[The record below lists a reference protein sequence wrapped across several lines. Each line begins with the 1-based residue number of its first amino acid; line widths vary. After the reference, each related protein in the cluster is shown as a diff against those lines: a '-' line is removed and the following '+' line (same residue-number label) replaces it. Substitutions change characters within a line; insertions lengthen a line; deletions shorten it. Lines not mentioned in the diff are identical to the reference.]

1 MSAPDKTLV
10 LPPLSLY
17 VHFPWCETKCP
28 YCDFN
33 SHALRDVLPE
43 EDYCHVLLHD
53 LEAISHYAQ
62 GRQLASV
69 FFGGGTPSLF
79 SAGIIAQVLEQAD
92 KQIGLQ
98 ANVEITLEANP
109 GSADVTRFSD
119 YHSAGVN
126 RLSLG
131 VQSFSDTQLLTL
143 GRIHNGLQALQAVDM
158 AAQAGFA
165 HVNIDLMH
173 GLPEQTVDL
182 AAQDIDTAIALEPN
196 HLSLY
201 QLTLEPNTR
210 FAAQP
215 PTLPDEATCWQI
227 RSLFEETAI
236 SAGYE
241 QYEVSA
247 FARPGSHCSHN
258 LNYWS
263 FGDYLGIGAGA
274 HGKVTGPNG
283 IGRYAHEKHP
293 SRYKTMVKAGQSGKN
308 LKLAD
313 PQEIAFEFVLNALR
327 LKKGFRLIDFSH
339 LTGLSADY
347 LLGTAEYAAK
357 QGLLNI
363 SNNQVRATDLG
374 YRFLDDVI
382 ALFLPDAD

>member
-1 MSAPDKTLV
+1 
-10 LPPLSLY
+10 
-17 VHFPWCETKCP
+17 
-28 YCDFN
+28 
-33 SHALRDVLPE
+33 
-43 EDYCHVLLHD
+43 
-53 LEAISHYAQ
+53 
-62 GRQLASV
+62 
-69 FFGGGTPSLF
+69 LF
-79 SAGIIAQVLEQAD
+79 SASIIAQVLEQAD

-215 PTLPDEATCWQI
+215 PALPDEATCWQI

-247 FARPGSHCSHN
+247 FARPDSHCSHN

-274 HGKVTGPNG
+274 HGKVTSPNG

-293 SRYKTMVKAGQSGKN
+293 RRYMAMVTASQSGRN
-308 LKLAD
+308 LKLASAE
-313 PQEIAFEFVLNALR
+313 EIAFEFVLNALR
-327 LKKGFRLIDFSH
+327 LKNGFRLIDFSQR
-339 LTGLSADY
+339 TGLSAEC
-347 LLGTAEYAAK
+347 LLGTVKNAAK
-357 QGLLNI
+357 RGLLNI
-363 SNNQVRATDLG
+363 SNNRVRTTDLG

-382 ALFLPDAD
+382 ALFLPETD

>member
-1 MSAPDKTLV
+1 MGAPDKTLV

-33 SHALRDVLPE
+33 SHALREALPE

-53 LEAISHYAQ
+53 LKTISHYAQ

-79 SAGIIAQVLEQAD
+79 SARVIAQVLEHAD

-98 ANVEITLEANP
+98 ENVEITLEANP

-119 YHSAGVN
+119 YHSAGVT

-131 VQSFSDTQLLTL
+131 VQSFSDTQLLAL
-143 GRIHNGLQALQAVDM
+143 GRIHNSLQALQAVDM

-173 GLPEQTVDL
+173 GLPEQSVEL
-182 AAQDIDTAIALEPN
+182 AAQDIDTAISLEPN

-201 QLTLEPNTR
+201 QLTLEPNTQ

-215 PTLPDEATCWQI
+215 PTLPDETTCWQI

-247 FARPGSHCSHN
+247 FARPGGHCSHN

-274 HGKVTGPNG
+274 HGKVTSPNG

-293 SRYKTMVKAGQSGKN
+293 RRYMAMVKANQSGRN
-308 LKLAD
+308 LKLASAE
-313 PQEIAFEFVLNALR
+313 EIAFEFLLNALR
-327 LKKGFRLIDFSH
+327 LKNGFRLIDFSQR
-339 LTGLSADY
+339 TGLSAECILD
-347 LLGTAEYAAK
+347 TVKNAANR
-357 QGLLNI
+357 GLLNI
-363 SNNQVRATDLG
+363 SNNRVRATDLG

-382 ALFLPDAD
+382 ALFLPETD

>member
-1 MSAPDKTLV
+1 MNALEESPA

-17 VHFPWCETKCP
+17 VHFPWCESKCP

-33 SHALRDVLPE
+33 SHALREALPE

-53 LEAISHYAQ
+53 LEAIAHYAQ

-79 SAGIIAQVLEQAD
+79 SANVITQVLEHAD
-92 KQIGLQ
+92 KKIGLQ
-98 ANVEITLEANP
+98 ENLEITLEANP
-109 GSADVTRFSD
+109 GSADVARFSD
-119 YHSAGVN
+119 YHSAGVT

-131 VQSFSDTQLLTL
+131 VQSFSDTQLLAL
-143 GRIHNGLQALQAVDM
+143 GRIHDGLQAQHAVDM
-158 AAQAGFA
+158 ATGAGFA
-165 HVNIDLMH
+165 QVNIDLMH
-173 GLPEQTVDL
+173 GLPEQNIDL
-182 AAQDIDTAIALEPN
+182 AGQDIDTAIALEPN

-201 QLTLEPNTR
+201 QLTLEPNTQ
-210 FAAQP
+210 FAARP
-215 PTLPDEATCWQI
+215 PALPDETTCWQI

-293 SRYKTMVKAGQSGKN
+293 SRYRAMVKAGQSGKN
-308 LKLAD
+308 LKLAI
-313 PQEIAFEFVLNALR
+313 PEEIAFEFVLNALR
-327 LKKGFRLIDFSH
+327 LKKGFRLIDFSQR
-339 LTGLSADY
+339 TGLSTEY
-347 LLGTAEYAAK
+347 LLGTVKNAAK
-357 QGLLNI
+357 QGLLNF
-363 SNNQVRATDLG
+363 SNNQVRTTDLG

>member
-1 MSAPDKTLV
+1 MSALDKTLS

-53 LEAISHYAQ
+53 LKAISHYAQ

-79 SAGIIAQVLEQAD
+79 SASVIAQVLEHAD

-109 GSADVTRFSD
+109 GSADVARFSD
-119 YHSAGVN
+119 YHSAGVT

-131 VQSFSDTQLLTL
+131 VQSFSDTQLLAL
-143 GRIHNGLQALQAVDM
+143 GRIHNSLQALQAVDM
-158 AAQAGFA
+158 AAQAGFT

-173 GLPEQTVDL
+173 GLPEQSVDL
-182 AAQDIDTAIALEPN
+182 AAEDIDTAIALEPN

-201 QLTLEPNTR
+201 QLTLEPNTW
-210 FAAQP
+210 FATQP
-215 PTLPDEATCWQI
+215 PALPDEATCWQI

-247 FARPGSHCSHN
+247 FARPGNHCSHN

-274 HGKVTGPNG
+274 HGKVTSPTG

-293 SRYKTMVKAGQSGKN
+293 RRYMAMVKASQSGGN
-308 LKLAD
+308 LKLANAE
-313 PQEIAFEFVLNALR
+313 EIAFEFVLNALR
-327 LKKGFRLIDFSH
+327 LKNGFRLMDFSQR
-339 LTGLSADY
+339 TGLSTECI
-347 LLGTAEYAAK
+347 LGTVNDAEK
-357 QGLLNI
+357 RGLLNI
-363 SNNQVRATDLG
+363 SNNRVKATDLG

-382 ALFLPDAD
+382 ALFLPATN

>member
-1 MSAPDKTLV
+1 MSVLDKTLP

-17 VHFPWCETKCP
+17 VHFPWCESKCP

-33 SHALRDVLPE
+33 SHALREALPE
-43 EDYCHVLLHD
+43 EDYCHALLHD
-53 LEAISHYAQ
+53 LEAVSPYAQ

-79 SAGIIAQVLEQAD
+79 SAGVIAQVLDCAD

-98 ANVEITLEANP
+98 ADVEITLEANP
-109 GSADVTRFSD
+109 GSADVARFSD
-119 YHSAGVN
+119 YHSAGVT

-131 VQSFSDTQLLTL
+131 VQSFSDTQLLAL
-143 GRIHNGLQALQAVDM
+143 GRIHNSLQALQAVDM
-158 AAQAGFA
+158 AAEAGFV

-173 GLPEQTVDL
+173 GLPEQNVDL

-201 QLTLEPNTR
+201 QLTLEPNTQ

-215 PTLPDEATCWQI
+215 PALPDEGTCWKI
-227 RSLFEETAI
+227 RCLFEETAV

-274 HGKVTGPNG
+274 HGKVTSPNG
-283 IGRYAHEKHP
+283 IGRYAHEKP
-293 SRYKTMVKAGQSGKN
+293 PRRYMAMVKASQSGSNMKF
-308 LKLAD
+308 ARD
-313 PQEIAFEFVLNALR
+313 EEIAFEFVLNALR
-327 LKKGFRLIDFSH
+327 LKNGFRLVDF
-339 LTGLSADY
+339 LQRTGLSSECI
-347 LLGTAEYAAK
+347 LGTVEDAAN
-357 QGLLNI
+357 QGLLSI
-363 SNNQVRATDLG
+363 TNNRVKATDLG

-382 ALFLPDAD
+382 ALFLPETN

>member
-1 MSAPDKTLV
+1 MNALDKTLA

-17 VHFPWCETKCP
+17 VHFPWCESKCP

-33 SHALRDVLPE
+33 SHTLRETLPE

-79 SAGIIAQVLEQAD
+79 SASIIAQVLEQAD

-131 VQSFSDTQLLTL
+131 VQSFSDTQLLSL

-158 AAQAGFA
+158 ATQAGFA

-215 PTLPDEATCWQI
+215 PALPDEATCWQI

-247 FARPGSHCSHN
+247 FARPDSHCSHN

-274 HGKVTGPNG
+274 HGKVTSPDG

-293 SRYKTMVKAGQSGKN
+293 RRYMAMVTASQSGKN
-308 LKLAD
+308 LKLASAE
-313 PQEIAFEFVLNALR
+313 EIAFEFVLNALR
-327 LKKGFRLIDFSH
+327 LKNGFRLIDFSQR
-339 LTGLSADY
+339 TGLSAEC
-347 LLGTAEYAAK
+347 LLGTVKNAAK
-357 QGLLNI
+357 RGLLNI
-363 SNNQVRATDLG
+363 SNNRVRTTDLG

-382 ALFLPDAD
+382 ALFLPETD

>member
-1 MSAPDKTLV
+1 MNALDKSLV

-17 VHFPWCETKCP
+17 VHFPWCESKCP

-33 SHALRDVLPE
+33 SHALREVLPE
-43 EDYCHVLLHD
+43 KDYCQVLLHD
-53 LEAISHYAQ
+53 LEAIAHFAQ

-69 FFGGGTPSLF
+69 FFGGGSPSLF
-79 SAGIIAQVLEQAD
+79 SASVIAQLLEHAD
-92 KQIGLQ
+92 KQIGLK

-109 GSADVTRFSD
+109 GSADITHFSN
-119 YHSAGVN
+119 YHSAGVT

-131 VQSFSDTQLLTL
+131 VQSFSDTQLLAL
-143 GRIHNGLQALQAVDM
+143 GRVHNSLQAQHAVDM
-158 AAQAGFA
+158 AANAGFA
-165 HVNIDLMH
+165 HINIDLMH
-173 GLPEQTVDL
+173 GLPGQNIDL
-182 AAQDIDTAIALEPN
+182 AAQDIDTAIGLEPN

-201 QLTLEPNTR
+201 QLTLEPNTQ

-215 PTLPDEATCWQI
+215 PALPDEATCWQI

-274 HGKVTGPNG
+274 HGKVTSPDG

-293 SRYKTMVKAGQSGKN
+293 QRYMAMVKARQSVRY
-308 LKLAD
+308 LKLASAE
-313 PQEIAFEFVLNALR
+313 EIVFEYVLNALR
-327 LKKGFRLIDFSH
+327 LKNGFRLIDFSQR
-339 LTGLSADY
+339 TGLSAEY
-347 LLGTAEYAAK
+347 LLGTANIAAK

-363 SNNQVRATDLG
+363 SNNQVRTTDLG

-382 ALFLPDAD
+382 ALFLPETD

>member
-1 MSAPDKTLV
+1 VGAPDKTLV

-53 LEAISHYAQ
+53 LKAISHYAQ

-79 SAGIIAQVLEQAD
+79 SASVIAQVLEHAD

-98 ANVEITLEANP
+98 ENVEITLEANP

-119 YHSAGVN
+119 YHSAGVT

-131 VQSFSDTQLLTL
+131 VQSFSDTQLLAL
-143 GRIHNGLQALQAVDM
+143 GRIHNSLQALQAVDM
-158 AAQAGFA
+158 ATDAGFA

-173 GLPEQTVDL
+173 GLPEQNVDL
-182 AAQDIDTAIALEPN
+182 AAQDIDTAITLEPS

-201 QLTLEPNTR
+201 QLTLEPNTQ

-215 PTLPDEATCWQI
+215 PALPDETTCWQI
-227 RSLFEETAI
+227 RNLIEETAI

-274 HGKVTGPNG
+274 HGKVTSPNG

-293 SRYKTMVKAGQSGKN
+293 RRYMAMVEASQSGKN
-308 LKLAD
+308 LKSASAE
-313 PQEIAFEFVLNALR
+313 EIAFEFLLNALR
-327 LKKGFRLIDFSH
+327 LKNGFRLIDFSQR
-339 LTGLSADY
+339 TGLSAECILD
-347 LLGTAEYAAK
+347 TVKNAENR
-357 QGLLNI
+357 GLLNI
-363 SNNQVRATDLG
+363 SNNRVRATDLG

-382 ALFLPDAD
+382 ALFLPETD

>member
-1 MSAPDKTLV
+1 MNALDKTLA

-17 VHFPWCETKCP
+17 VHFPWCESKCP

-33 SHALRDVLPE
+33 SHTLRETLPE

-79 SAGIIAQVLEQAD
+79 SASIIAQVLEQAD

-126 RLSLG
+126 RLSRG
-131 VQSFSDTQLLTL
+131 VQSCSDTQLLTL

-215 PTLPDEATCWQI
+215 PALPDEATCWQI

-247 FARPGSHCSHN
+247 FARPDSHCSHN

-274 HGKVTGPNG
+274 HGKVTSPNG

-293 SRYKTMVKAGQSGKN
+293 RRYMAMVTASQSGRN
-308 LKLAD
+308 LKLASAE
-313 PQEIAFEFVLNALR
+313 EIAFEFVLNALR
-327 LKKGFRLIDFSH
+327 LKNGFRLIDFSQR
-339 LTGLSADY
+339 TGLSAEC
-347 LLGTAEYAAK
+347 LLGTVKNAAK
-357 QGLLNI
+357 RGLLNI
-363 SNNQVRATDLG
+363 SNNRVRTTDLG
-374 YRFLDDVI
+374 YRFLDDGI

>member
-53 LEAISHYAQ
+53 LKAISHYAQ

-79 SAGIIAQVLEQAD
+79 SASVIAQVLEHAD

-98 ANVEITLEANP
+98 ENVEITLEANP

-119 YHSAGVN
+119 YHSAGVT

-131 VQSFSDTQLLTL
+131 VQSFSDTQLLSL

-158 AAQAGFA
+158 ATQAGFA
-165 HVNIDLMH
+165 NVNIDLMH

-215 PTLPDEATCWQI
+215 PALPDEATCWQI

-247 FARPGSHCSHN
+247 FARPDSHCSHN

-274 HGKVTGPNG
+274 HGKVTSPNG

-293 SRYKTMVKAGQSGKN
+293 RRYMAMVTASQSGRN
-308 LKLAD
+308 LKLASAE
-313 PQEIAFEFVLNALR
+313 EIAFEFVLNALR
-327 LKKGFRLIDFSH
+327 LKNGFRLIDFSQR
-339 LTGLSADY
+339 TGLSAEC
-347 LLGTAEYAAK
+347 LLGTVQNAAK
-357 QGLLNI
+357 RDLLNI
-363 SNNQVRATDLG
+363 SNNRVRTTDLG

-382 ALFLPDAD
+382 ALFLPETD

>member
-1 MSAPDKTLV
+1 MNALDKTLA

-17 VHFPWCETKCP
+17 VHFPWCESKCP

-33 SHALRDVLPE
+33 SHALRETLPE

-53 LEAISHYAQ
+53 LGAISHYAQ

-79 SAGIIAQVLEQAD
+79 SASIIAQVLEQAD

-119 YHSAGVN
+119 YHSAGVT

-247 FARPGSHCSHN
+247 FARPDSHCSHN

-274 HGKVTGPNG
+274 HGKVTSPHG

-293 SRYKTMVKAGQSGKN
+293 RRYMAMVTASQSDRN
-308 LKLAD
+308 LKLASAE
-313 PQEIAFEFVLNALR
+313 EIAFEFVLNALR
-327 LKKGFRLIDFSH
+327 LKNGFRLIDFSQR
-339 LTGLSADY
+339 TGLSAEC
-347 LLGTAEYAAK
+347 LLGTVKNAAK
-357 QGLLNI
+357 RGLLNI
-363 SNNQVRATDLG
+363 SDNRVRTTDLG

-382 ALFLPDAD
+382 ALFLPETD

>member
-1 MSAPDKTLV
+1 
-10 LPPLSLY
+10 
-17 VHFPWCETKCP
+17 
-28 YCDFN
+28 
-33 SHALRDVLPE
+33 
-43 EDYCHVLLHD
+43 
-53 LEAISHYAQ
+53 
-62 GRQLASV
+62 
-69 FFGGGTPSLF
+69 LF
-79 SAGIIAQVLEQAD
+79 SASIIAQVLEQAD

-131 VQSFSDTQLLTL
+131 VQSFSDTQLLSL

-215 PTLPDEATCWQI
+215 PALPDEATCWQI
-227 RSLFEETAI
+227 RSVFEETAI

-274 HGKVTGPNG
+274 HGKVTSPNG

-293 SRYKTMVKAGQSGKN
+293 RRYMAMVTASQSGRN
-308 LKLAD
+308 LKLASAE
-313 PQEIAFEFVLNALR
+313 EIAFEFVLNALR
-327 LKKGFRLIDFSH
+327 LKNGFRLIDFSQR
-339 LTGLSADY
+339 TGLSAEC
-347 LLGTAEYAAK
+347 LLGTVKNAAK
-357 QGLLNI
+357 RGLLNI
-363 SNNQVRATDLG
+363 SNNRVRTTDLG

-382 ALFLPDAD
+382 ALFLPETD

>member
-1 MSAPDKTLV
+1 MYALEKSLE

-17 VHFPWCETKCP
+17 VHFPWCESKCP

-33 SHALRDVLPE
+33 SHALREALPE

-53 LEAISHYAQ
+53 LEAVAYYAQ
-62 GRQLASV
+62 GRQLASI

-79 SAGIIAQVLEQAD
+79 SANVITQVLEQAD
-92 KQIGLQ
+92 KKIGLQ
-98 ANVEITLEANP
+98 ANLEITLEANP
-109 GSADVTRFSD
+109 GSADIARFSD
-119 YHSAGVN
+119 YHSAGVT

-131 VQSFSDTQLLTL
+131 VQSFSDTQLLAL
-143 GRIHNGLQALQAVDM
+143 GRIHNSLQARQAVDM
-158 AAQAGFA
+158 ATCAGFA
-165 HVNIDLMH
+165 HINIDLMH
-173 GLPEQTVDL
+173 GLPDQSMDL

-215 PTLPDEATCWQI
+215 PELPDEATCWQI
-227 RSLFEETAI
+227 RSLFQETAI

-247 FARPGSHCSHN
+247 FSRPGGHCSHN

-274 HGKVTGPNG
+274 HGKVTSPNG

-293 SRYKTMVKAGQSGKN
+293 NRYMAMVKASQSGRN
-308 LKLAD
+308 LKLAS
-313 PQEIAFEFVLNALR
+313 PEEIAFEFVLNTLR
-327 LKKGFRLIDFSH
+327 LKNGFNLIDFSQR
-339 LTGLSADY
+339 TGLSTEQ
-347 LLGTAEYAAK
+347 LLGTVENAAK
-357 QGLLNI
+357 QGLLKI

-382 ALFLPDAD
+382 ALFLPEAD

>member
-1 MSAPDKTLV
+1 MNVLDKSLA

-17 VHFPWCETKCP
+17 VHFPWCESKCP

-33 SHALRDVLPE
+33 SHALRKTLPE

-53 LEAISHYAQ
+53 LEAIAHYAQ

-79 SAGIIAQVLEQAD
+79 SASVITQVLEHAD
-92 KQIGLQ
+92 KLIGLQ
-98 ANVEITLEANP
+98 ANLEITLEANP

-119 YHSAGVN
+119 YHSAGVT

-131 VQSFSDTQLLTL
+131 VQSFSNTQLLAL
-143 GRIHNGLQALQAVDM
+143 GRIHNSLQARQAVDM
-158 AAQAGFA
+158 ANDAGFP

-173 GLPEQTVDL
+173 GLPKQNINL
-182 AAQDIDTAIALEPN
+182 ATHDIDTAIALEPN

-201 QLTLEPNTR
+201 QLTLEPNTL

-215 PTLPDEATCWQI
+215 PALPDEATCWKI
-227 RSLFEETAI
+227 RSLYQETAI

-247 FARPGSHCSHN
+247 FARPGSHCLHN

-274 HGKVTGPNG
+274 HGKVTSPNG
-283 IGRYAHEKHP
+283 IGRYAQEKHP
-293 SRYKTMVKAGQSGKN
+293 RRYMAMVKASQSDRN
-308 LKLAD
+308 LKLASPD
-313 PQEIAFEFVLNALR
+313 EIAFEFVLNALR
-327 LKKGFRLIDFSH
+327 LKNGFRLIDFS
-339 LTGLSADY
+339 
-347 LLGTAEYAAK
+347 
-357 QGLLNI
+357 Q
-363 SNNQVRATDLG
+363 RTDLLPPVPAVALHSPVS
-374 YRFLDDVI
+374 RQVLVRHHVARPFL
-382 ALFLPDAD
+382 FF

>member
-1 MSAPDKTLV
+1 MNVLEKSLA

-17 VHFPWCETKCP
+17 VHFPWCESKCP

-33 SHALRDVLPE
+33 SHALRDTLPE

-53 LEAISHYAQ
+53 LEAIAHYAQ

-79 SAGIIAQVLEQAD
+79 SANVITQVLEQAD
-92 KQIGLQ
+92 KKIGLQ
-98 ANVEITLEANP
+98 ANLEITLEANP
-109 GSADVTRFSD
+109 GSADVARFSD
-119 YHSAGVN
+119 YHSAGVT

-131 VQSFSDTQLLTL
+131 VQSFSDTQLLAL
-143 GRIHNGLQALQAVDM
+143 GRIHNSLQARQAVDM
-158 AAQAGFA
+158 ATDAGFT

-173 GLPEQTVDL
+173 GLPEQNIDL

-215 PTLPDEATCWQI
+215 PALPDEATCWQI

-247 FARPGSHCSHN
+247 FSRPGGHCSHN

-274 HGKVTGPNG
+274 HGKVTSPNG

-293 SRYKTMVKAGQSGKN
+293 SRYKTMVKAGQSGRN
-308 LKLAD
+308 LKLAI
-313 PQEIAFEFVLNALR
+313 PEEIAFEFVLNALR
-327 LKKGFRLIDFSH
+327 LKNGFRLIDFSQR
-339 LTGLSADY
+339 TGLSPEH
-347 LLGTAEYAAK
+347 LLGTVENAAK
-357 QGLLNI
+357 QGLLKI